1 VTASV
6 SPAGPGPATPAAG
19 TGAPGPGALAAPGYD
34 PRRTLPLRVEAIRQL
49 RRRRTMVA
57 FLILLVLPWILVGA
71 FELGG
76 PAQPGTGPPGLVDLA
91 TDGGLNFAAFSFF
104 ASAGF
109 LLVVAVALFCGD
121 TIASEA
127 GWSSLRYLLA
137 APVPRARLLRQKM
150 IVALGYAAIA
160 VISFP
165 AMSLLAGT
173 VAFGWHPLRLPATQ
187 IELPYGT
194 ALART
199 GITLVYVMITLLV
212 VAGLAFLL
220 SVSTDSPLGAVG
232 GAVGLVI
239 VSNILDAVTALGSWR
254 EILPTHWQFAWL
266 DAFSAQLSWGGMVE
280 GAAVSVSYALILFAL
295 AFRHFRRKDI
305 VS

>member
-1 VTASV
+1 
-6 SPAGPGPATPAAG
+6 
-19 TGAPGPGALAAPGYD
+19 
-34 PRRTLPLRVEAIRQL
+34 
-49 RRRRTMVA
+49 
-57 FLILLVLPWILVGA
+57 VLPWILVGA

-76 PAQPGTGPPGLVDLA
+76 SQPPSNGPPGLVDLA
-91 TDGGLNFAAFSFF
+91 TSGGLNFAAFSFF

-121 TIASEA
+121 TVASEA
-127 GWSSLRYLLA
+127 SWSSLRYLLA
-137 APVPRARLLRQKM
+137 APVPRARLLRQKLGAGLSYAT
-150 IVALGYAAIA
+150 VAVL
-160 VISFP
+160 SFP

-173 VAFGWHPLRLPATQ
+173 VAFGWHPLRLPATG
-187 IELPYGT
+187 IEMPYGT
-194 ALART
+194 ALARM
-199 GITLVYVMITLLV
+199 GIVLVYVLITELV

-239 VSNILDAVTALGSWR
+239 VSTILDQVTALGSWR

-280 GAAVSVSYALILFAL
+280 GAAVSVSYALVLFAL